1 MYCNIYAEVE
11 STANTS
17 IVRFQ
22 IRESDFQPVGK
33 RGIREMASVK
43 RNPTTYP
50 GVYYREVKRT
60 GSPQE
65 SEKVFYI
72 VFKKNGK
79 VHEEKVGRQY
89 TDDMTAAKAANIR
102 AERIEGKRAS
112 RKEEREAAKAAEEA
126 ERNKVTIGK
135 IWKEYQVIRND
146 KKSLV
151 TDQYNFKNH
160 LTEFENKRP
169 EDLIT
174 LDIQKFRVRL
184 EKEGLSPASVKH
196 CLVLLRML
204 INWGVKQGICPAP
217 DPAKLHFDIPKLDN
231 ERTEMLSEEQLK
243 AYVEALDKEA
253 DQNLA
258 ALFRLALVT
267 GMRKS
272 ALFNLK
278 WTDCD
283 FNNKIIVLRGEV
295 AKKGHTERIPMNDIA
310 FGILQSIDKSESE
323 YVFPGKDGGPRKEA
337 RRMAQRVKKAAG
349 LPDDFRPF
357 HGLRHA
363 FASHLISSGKVTLYE
378 LQKLLTHSSPK
389 MTQRYA
395 HLADEALK
403 DASNVASDMFKN
415 E

>member
-1 MYCNIYAEVE
+1 
-11 STANTS
+11 
-17 IVRFQ
+17 
-22 IRESDFQPVGK
+22 
-33 RGIREMASVK
+33 MAAVK
-43 RNPTTYP
+43 RNPTKYP

-65 SEKVFYI
+65 TEKVFYI
-72 VFKKNGK
+72 VFKKEGK
-79 VHEEKVGRQY
+79 VHEEKVGRQH
-89 TDDMTAAKAANIR
+89 TDDMTAAKAATIR

-112 RKEEREAAKAAEEA
+112 RKEERKAAKAAEEA

-135 IWKEYQVIRND
+135 IWEEYQVIRAN

-160 LTEFENKRP
+160 LTEFADKRP

-174 LDIQKFRVRL
+174 LDIQKFRVKL
-184 EKEGLSPASVKH
+184 ENEGLSPASVKH
-196 CLVLLRML
+196 SLVLLRML
-204 INWGVKQGICPAP
+204 INWGVKQGICAAP
-217 DPAKLHFDIPKLDN
+217 DPAKPHFDIPKLDN
-231 ERTEMLSEEQLK
+231 ERTEMLSGEQVK
-243 AYVEALDKEA
+243 AYLKALDKEA

-278 WTDCD
+278 WADCD
-283 FNNKIIVLRGEV
+283 FENKVIVLRGEV
-295 AKKGHTERIPMNDIA
+295 AKKGHTERIPMNDMA
-310 FGILQSIDKSESE
+310 LTILHAVERGNSE

-337 RRMAQRVKKAAG
+337 RRMAQRVKKVAG
-349 LPDDFRPF
+349 LPEDFRPF

-363 FASHLISSGKVTLYE
+363 FASHLISSGKVSLYE

-403 DASNVASDMFKN
+403 DASNVASDMFKD

>member
-1 MYCNIYAEVE
+1 M
-11 STANTS
+11 
-17 IVRFQ
+17 
-22 IRESDFQPVGK
+22 
-33 RGIREMASVK
+33 
-43 RNPTTYP
+43 
-50 GVYYREVKRT
+50 
-60 GSPQE
+60 
-65 SEKVFYI
+65 
-72 VFKKNGK
+72 
-79 VHEEKVGRQY
+79 
-89 TDDMTAAKAANIR
+89 
-102 AERIEGKRAS
+102 
-112 RKEEREAAKAAEEA
+112 
-126 ERNKVTIGK
+126 TIGK
-135 IWKEYQVIRND
+135 IWEEYQIIRAN

-151 TDQYNFKNH
+151 TDQYNFKNN
-160 LTEFENKRP
+160 LTEFADKRP

-174 LDIQKFRVRL
+174 LDIQKFRVKL
-184 EKEGLSPASVKH
+184 ENEGLSPTSVKH

-204 INWGVKQGICPAP
+204 INWGVKQGICTAP

-231 ERTEMLSEEQLK
+231 EKTEMLSEEQIK
-243 AYVEALDKEA
+243 AYIEALDKEA

-278 WTDCD
+278 WSDCD
-283 FNNKIIVLRGEV
+283 FENKVIVLRGEV
-295 AKKGHTERIPMNDIA
+295 AKKGHTERIPMNDMALI
-310 FGILQSIDKSESE
+310 ILQSVERGNSE
-323 YVFPGKDGGPRKEA
+323 YVFPGKDEGPRKEA
-337 RRMAQRVKKAAG
+337 RRMAQRVKKVAG

-363 FASHLISSGKVTLYE
+363 FASHLISSGKVSLYE

-403 DASNVASDMFKN
+403 NASNVASDMFKD